1 VCEKRWVRMRNEHEI
16 LFLEMEMRCEFFDV
30 DANWF
35 WALAGFFLV
44 ERLFVGCFCV
54 DGIAEGSF
62 Y

>member
-35 WALAGFFLV
+35 WALAGFFFGGTAFCG
-44 ERLFVGCFCV
+44 LFLR
-54 DGIAEGSF
+54 
-62 Y
+62 